1 MCLCTAKRTRDVA
14 VLLLTLTGL
23 NQPYAPEQL
32 ELLRSPPNNS
42 TTDTL
47 AKRGT
52 NDLFFKSHTWVNCL
66 TPDACT
72 PPFFNLEGGICD
84 RSSCENYQVQR
95 FAWNSNPCHKTFNV
109 PGTSYFVDNCDPN
122 ADWSVMP
129 LSSREKGVLKVNGVC
144 RGGCFAINYTYE
156 NGNCIKVS
164 FGDAWNRITFCINA

>member
-47 AKRGT
+47 AKCGT

-84 RSSCENYQVQR
+84 RSSCETIR
-95 FAWNSNPCHKTFNV
+95 SSALR
-109 PGTSYFVDNCDPN
+109 GTRTRATRPSTSP
-122 ADWSVMP
+122 A
-129 LSSREKGVLKVNGVC
+129 L
-144 RGGCFAINYTYE
+144 
-156 NGNCIKVS
+156 
-164 FGDAWNRITFCINA
+164 RISLTTATPTLTGASCP